1 MSRYVFPEVMSNPI
15 IEQFASAALGPCYIR
30 FYNGNTACPG
40 SG

>member
-1 MSRYVFPEVMSNPI
+1 MFGGITTVVRLRPP
-15 IEQFASAALGPCYIR
+15 AAAVHGPCYIR